1 MSSKKPQ
8 PVGDD
13 LNSITVEFL
22 SKFNAQKDAIEKS
35 IKAVSLATRQINSLA
50 DQVKTAFNPDD
61 IERLSNKLA
70 DLVKSAQQEAQLG
83 KKLLDNFKREGESLM
98 RTHPKSD
105 RLQPY
110 KAQYM
115 RLCKQYVEVMKEH
128 QRVKENMRNVQTED
142 LVRRGTIIYGNRKS
156 ENEIREEV
164 ERNPAGF
171 VRQAIML
178 EAAEEAQHAYAEAQS
193 RAKDVE
199 MLVASINEV
208 AALVQDLAVL
218 VQQQSEMLDS
228 IEENVESAG
237 MYIKKGNE
245 EMRSAIKHQ
254 KRTRKCM
261 CCFIIIGVI
270 LVAAVLAGVGAF
282 FGINK

>member
-1 MSSKKPQ
+1 
-8 PVGDD
+8 
-13 LNSITVEFL
+13 
-22 SKFNAQKDAIEKS
+22 
-35 IKAVSLATRQINSLA
+35 
-50 DQVKTAFNPDD
+50 
-61 IERLSNKLA
+61 
-70 DLVKSAQQEAQLG
+70 
-83 KKLLDNFKREGESLM
+83 
-98 RTHPKSD
+98 
-105 RLQPY
+105 
-110 KAQYM
+110 
-115 RLCKQYVEVMKEH
+115 
-128 QRVKENMRNVQTED
+128 MRNVQTED

-237 MYIKKGNE
+237 VYIKKGNE
-245 EMRSAIKHQ
+245 AVSYRLIMGVELFFLFFLLRLIF
-254 KRTRKCM
+254 RKP
-261 CCFIIIGVI
+261 
-270 LVAAVLAGVGAF
+270 
-282 FGINK
+282 